1 MSARPTAT
9 WSWLRGLAIAAAL
22 LAPFLIYFG
31 TARSI
36 VSIWNSSD
44 TFAHGYII
52 LPISLWLI
60 WSRRRSF
67 AHLQPKPFWPG
78 LLLLLACGFGW
89 LLAELGDVSVVRQYA
104 FVAMVPLSV
113 LAVLG
118 WRIAWKMAFPL
129 TFLMLAVP
137 FGEIF
142 IDPLIHFTAD
152 FTVAAV
158 VATGIPVLR
167 EGTNFS
173 LPTGNWSVVEACS
186 GVRYLISS
194 FTLGCLY
201 AYLTYRSRTRQ
212 LVFILLSIVVPI
224 IANGLRA
231 YMIVMIGHLSGME
244 LATGVDH
251 LVYGW
256 VFFGIIMFLMFWIG
270 SYWREDQAPSP
281 AQARQDSSAE
291 TASLAGGR
299 HASAG
304 QLIAA
309 AGAAIV
315 CVGIWPLYAKHI
327 ERAGFNP
334 APVALAE
341 FQPLWPEDKPFT
353 SWKPHFYPANA
364 ELHRFYRQ
372 DEKSAGLA
380 VLYYRNQKPDSTLIS
395 STNQL
400 IGSKDKQWRRTG
412 ASLRSETIGDMQLSV
427 RETLI
432 DGASG
437 PFVVW
442 HWYWIDNQFLTND
455 YLGKLLQAKEKFLL
469 NGDDGAAVMVF
480 APYGDRP
487 EEARAVLRDFL
498 NANLGAF
505 EARLL
510 HIRNDGKGVR

>member
-1 MSARPTAT
+1 MSARPAVAGAG
-9 WSWLRGLAIAAAL
+9 LRGLAIAAAL
-22 LAPFLIYFG
+22 LAPFVIYFG

-36 VSIWNSSD
+36 VSIWNTSD

-60 WSRRRSF
+60 WSRRRNFS
-67 AHLQPKPFWPG
+67 HLQAKPFWPG
-78 LLLLLACGFGW
+78 MLLLLACGFGW
-89 LLAELGDVSVVRQYA
+89 LLAELGDVKVVRQYA
-104 FVAMVPLSV
+104 FVAMIPLSV

-118 WRIAWKMAFPL
+118 WRIAWAMAFPL
-129 TFLMLAVP
+129 AFLMLAVP

-212 LVFILLSIVVPI
+212 LAFILLSIMVPI
-224 IANGLRA
+224 VANGLRA

-270 SYWREDQAPSP
+270 SYWRQDTSTEPAPP
-281 AQARQDSSAE
+281 A
-291 TASLAGGR
+291 AGR
-299 HASAG
+299 NAPAG
-304 QLIAA
+304 QLLAA

-315 CVGIWPLYAKHI
+315 CIGIWPLYANHI
-327 ERAGFNP
+327 ESASFNP
-334 APVALAE
+334 APVALSTL
-341 FQPLWPEDKPFT
+341 QPLWPEDKPFT

-372 DEKSAGLA
+372 GDKSVGLA
-380 VLYYRNQKPDSTLIS
+380 VLYYRNQQPNSTLIS

-400 IGSKDKQWRRTG
+400 LAPKDTQWRRAG
-412 ASLRSETIGDMQLSV
+412 NSLRSEMIGSTQLGV

-432 DGASG
+432 NGASG

-442 HWYWIDNQFLTND
+442 HWYWIDKQFVTND

-469 NGDDGAAVMVF
+469 NGDDSAALMVF
-480 APYGDRP
+480 APYNERP
-487 EEARAVLRDFL
+487 EEARVILRDFL

-510 HIRNDGKGVR
+510 HIRNDGKGMQ